1 MTNKLTIATAAA
13 LIAAGI
19 ASPAFAQSTDHTGS
33 QLPNYYDSTGKQA
46 WGNWG
51 PQAAPAAASYNQ
63 APRGGLNAFAKVPA
77 RVSTTSYRHVASRR
91 SGLSAY
97 ARVPAVGSFNSQ
109 GTGGGSIGYNENL
122 RTDQW

>member
-1 MTNKLTIATAAA
+1 MSNKLKIATAAG
-13 LIAAGI
+13 LIAAAI
-19 ASPAFAQSTDHTGS
+19 ASPAFAQSADHTGS
-33 QLPNYYDSTGKQA
+33 QMASYYDATGKQM

-51 PQAAPAAASYNQ
+51 PPAAASHSHSMTR
-63 APRGGLNAFAKVPA
+63 PSGLNALAKVPNG
-77 RVSTTSYRHVASRR
+77 VSAASYRHSAKRQ

-97 ARVPAVGSFNSQ
+97 ARVPASGSFISQ